1 MWYNSW
7 MQNTVE
13 QVANMIQD
21 AIHQFDLVQDQR
33 QFSLVMDDLSP
44 QEILLLSISY
54 ILWIKTITI
63 NVANITV
70 QASGV

>member
-7 MQNTVE
+7 MQNTVG

-54 ILWIKTITI
+54 FLWIKTITI

-70 QASGV
+70 QASGA

>member
-1 MWYNSW
+1 

>member
-7 MQNTVE
+7 MQNTVG

-54 ILWIKTITI
+54 FLWIKTITI

>member
-44 QEILLLSISY
+44 QDILLLSISY